1 MWYLIALIPDIC
13 TLTYFALALG
23 YFANISYL
31 EENFKPRLFERCLH
45 YVLLGVSVWQPV
57 TYVTISNFEK

>member
-1 MWYLIALIPDIC
+1 MWYLIVLIPDIC
-13 TLTYFALALG
+13 TLTYFAPALG
-23 YFANISYL
+23 YFANIYL

-45 YVLLGVSVWQPV
+45 YVFLGVSVWQPV